1 MTSLHVSRAARVLK
15 AGGIV
20 LHATE
25 GVWGL
30 ACDPFNGEAVSRVLL
45 LKGRSVAKGLILVG
59 GTPGHFAEELDT
71 LEPRARLQ
79 VENSWPGAVT
89 WVLTSNR
96 FPKWISGGRETV
108 AVRVCGH
115 PQVRE
120 LCHRFG
126 GPLVSTS
133 ANPSGRPPATSQIR
147 ARAYFHG
154 RVDYILPG
162 EVLQAGAPSRI
173 QTLSGQVLR
182 GGGK

>member
-1 MTSLHVSRAARVLK
+1 MTSVHVSRAARVLK

-30 ACDPFNGEAVSRVLL
+30 TCDPFNVEAVSRILL

-59 GTPGHFAEELDT
+59 GGPGHFAEELDT
-71 LEPRARLQ
+71 LEPSARVQ
-79 VENSWPGAVT
+79 VESTWPGAVT
-89 WVLTSNR
+89 WVLPSNR
-96 FPKWISGGRETV
+96 FPEWVGGGRETV
-108 AVRVCGH
+108 AVRVSGH
-115 PQVRE
+115 PQVRA
-120 LCHRFG
+120 LCDRFG

-147 ARAYFHG
+147 ARAYFQG

-173 QTLSGQVLR
+173 QTLGGQVLR
-182 GGGK
+182 GGGE